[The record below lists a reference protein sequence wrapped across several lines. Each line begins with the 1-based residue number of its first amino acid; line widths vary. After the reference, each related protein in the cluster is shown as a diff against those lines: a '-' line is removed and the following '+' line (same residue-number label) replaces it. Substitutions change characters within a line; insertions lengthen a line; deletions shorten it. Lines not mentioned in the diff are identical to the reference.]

1 MSVAEAVTA
10 ATRTVAVSEVTPK
23 KMRTSTVY
31 KNEIVILSEV
41 AASPCEAA
49 AQSKD
54 PYPRHC
60 TCTRDPSTPYK
71 LRGAKFVLPS
81 G

>member
-10 ATRTVAVSEVTPK
+10 ATRTVAASEVTPK

-54 PYPRHC
+54 P
-60 TCTRDPSTPYK
+60 TRGRNFRRGSCP
-71 LRGAKFVLPS
+71 LRSATAAR
-81 G
+81 